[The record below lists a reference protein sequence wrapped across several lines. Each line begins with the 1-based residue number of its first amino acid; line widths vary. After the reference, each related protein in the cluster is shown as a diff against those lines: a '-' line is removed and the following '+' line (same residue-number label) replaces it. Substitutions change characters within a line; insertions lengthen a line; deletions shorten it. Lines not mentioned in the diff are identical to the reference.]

1 LESFFSDTF
10 LSLLFLG
17 YVSGHS
23 TISAGCAEALK
34 LWTGSE
40 EFGQS
45 VELVAGSMTEPNHLG
60 KKSNTNVS
68 LLLQRQPI
76 WLNVKSYGWLSHSI
90 G

>member
-1 LESFFSDTF
+1 MQGEDWSPFQI
-10 LSLLFLG
+10 LFLCPPFPS

-45 VELVAGSMTEPNHLG
+45 VEVAGSMTEPNHLG
-60 KKSNTNVS
+60 KK
-68 LLLQRQPI
+68 
-76 WLNVKSYGWLSHSI
+76 K
-90 G
+90 